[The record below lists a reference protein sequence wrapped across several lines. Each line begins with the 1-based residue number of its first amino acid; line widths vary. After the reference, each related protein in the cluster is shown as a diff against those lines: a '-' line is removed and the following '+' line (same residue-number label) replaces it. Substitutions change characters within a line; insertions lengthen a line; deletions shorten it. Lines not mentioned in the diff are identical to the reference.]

1 LLPVRGSIPTL
12 DDDHNINKINHLR
25 CYSAVIPICAGF
37 EANSIAFCANI
48 LQILVAGPWRK

>member
-1 LLPVRGSIPTL
+1 
-12 DDDHNINKINHLR
+12 LR